1 MAKLTAAD
9 RKAIPK
15 GSFAVPS
22 KAPGSGSYPIPD
34 ASHARNAL
42 ARASGKPVQGQVDA
56 AVHRKFPGIGK
67 DGPPPPAAKP
77 QGNGPPSQSTARAA
91 GPSFGAMPR
100 PGVPDTKARPAASKP
115 GGGNAP
121 MAAMAGSKHNGNGA
135 GHMTDW
141 ADKEHPC

>member
-9 RKAIPK
+9 RKSIPK
-15 GSFAVPS
+15 NAFAVPS

-67 DGPPPPAAKP
+67 DGPPPPAGPAKANSGAQP
-77 QGNGPPSQSTARAA
+77 HTADAK
-91 GPSFGAMPR
+91 GPSFNLPR
-100 PGVPDTKARPAASKP
+100 PGVPDTKARPAASTP
-115 GGGNAP
+115 GGGMKP
-121 MAAMAGSKHNGNGA
+121 MAARQGATVSGA